1 MVTAEREVVMREIDR
16 PLDLLE
22 AAYRLDGS
30 DQDWMGELTRTATKI
45 FRRWTL
51 GAVGSLVWGR
61 IDDEGRTVIANITN
75 GYVDTR
81 ALGFKSTAGK
91 VGWLP
96 IHAGLPPELQ
106 RTLYFSPSFA
116 DTASRLVGGGP
127 AAHPFYRATRWDT
140 SVVKDAMG
148 LIGHDGTLNVA
159 ALVFGLPEET
169 LLTPAERRLGERL
182 ATHVG
187 TAFRLRC
194 ARRATLE
201 SADVV
206 LTPGGKVEHLEPG
219 TSREAVSVGFKQRKY
234 ARSRAASPE
243 AALEVWQGLHDGR
256 WSLVDYVDND
266 GKAFV
271 LAVRNEPARDVA
283 SALTDRQRAA
293 VALATLGY
301 GNKQIGYALGLSA
314 TAAAM
319 LLARARAATG
329 LRTRAELVKA
339 FRGSLAE
346 PAGGAKPSR
355 RARGSSS

>member
-1 MVTAEREVVMREIDR
+1 M
-16 PLDLLE
+16 
-22 AAYRLDGS
+22 
-30 DQDWMGELTRTATKI
+30 ELTRTATKI

-61 IDDEGRTVIANITN
+61 IDDQGRTVIADITN

-81 ALGFKSTAGK
+81 ALSFKSTAGQ
-91 VGWLP
+91 VPWLR

-106 RTLYFSPSFA
+106 RSLYFSPSFA
-116 DTASRLVGGGP
+116 DTASRLVAGGGP
-127 AAHPFYRATRWDT
+127 AAHPFYRATGWDT
-140 SVVKDAMG
+140 SIVRDALG
-148 LIGHDGTLNVA
+148 LIGHDGTTNVA
-159 ALVFGLPEET
+159 ALVFGLREET
-169 LLTPAERRLGERL
+169 LLTPAERRLGQRL

-187 TAFRLRC
+187 AAFRLRC

-206 LTPGGKVEHLEPG
+206 LSPGGKVEHLRPG
-219 TSREAVSVGFKQRKY
+219 TSRAAVSAGFKQRKY

-256 WSLVDYVDND
+256 WSLVDTLDTD

-283 SALTDRQRAA
+283 SALTERQRGA
-293 VALATLGY
+293 VALAALGY

-314 TAAAM
+314 TAVAM
-319 LLARARAATG
+319 LLTRARLATG
-329 LRTRAELVKA
+329 VRTRV
-339 FRGSLAE
+339 E
-346 PAGGAKPSR
+346 P
-355 RARGSSS
+355 

>member
-1 MVTAEREVVMREIDR
+1 MREIDR

-61 IDDEGRTVIANITN
+61 IDDEGRTVIADITN
-75 GYVDTR
+75 GYVDTE
-81 ALGFKSTAGK
+81 ALGFESTAGR

-96 IHAGLPPELQ
+96 IHAALPPEIQ
-106 RTLYFSPSFA
+106 RSLYFSPSFA
-116 DTASRLVGGGP
+116 DTASRLIAGGGP

-140 SVVKDAMG
+140 SIVRDAMG
-148 LIGHDGTLNVA
+148 LIGHDGTVNVA
-159 ALVFGLPEET
+159 ALVFGLREET
-169 LLTPAERRLGERL
+169 RLTPAERRLGQRL

-187 TAFRLRC
+187 AAFRLRC

-206 LTPGGKVEHLEPG
+206 LSPGGKVEQLRPG
-219 TSREAVSVGFKQRKY
+219 TSREAVTVGFKQRRY
-234 ARSRAASPE
+234 ARSRAASPDV
-243 AALEVWQGLHDGR
+243 ALEVWQGLHDGR
-256 WSLVDYVDND
+256 WSLVDYVDTD

-283 SALTDRQRAA
+283 SSLTDRQRAA
-293 VALATLGY
+293 VALAALGY

-314 TAAAM
+314 PAAAM
-319 LLARARAATG
+319 LLARARSATG
-329 LRTRAELVKA
+329 LRTRAELVTA
-339 FRGSLAE
+339 FRGSLATR
-346 PAGGAKPSR
+346 GARVAKRTRS
-355 RARGSSS
+355 ARGSSS